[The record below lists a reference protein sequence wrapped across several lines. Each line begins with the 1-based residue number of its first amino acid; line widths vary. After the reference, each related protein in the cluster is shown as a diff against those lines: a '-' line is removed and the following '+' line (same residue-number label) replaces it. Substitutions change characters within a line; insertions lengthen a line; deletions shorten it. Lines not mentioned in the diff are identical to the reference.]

1 MPQGWETQT
10 GTYMTPLSSCKLY
23 EVLELKAD
31 LSAWVV
37 LFPSVPLRSTGV
49 YIDSMQSYP
58 HFLKVFAFG
67 SAKHPACGPEYP
79 TRSARDLFLP
89 SFSNN
94 ISLDLAIHFW
104 KEELKYCVT
113 ALPLLQAAIVALQ
126 PLDLVHFIKGS
137 YCSKLRCDVRRKR
150 SCCKPGKPFDQEIRS
165 PFEEVSCC
173 FAHPNKATI
182 FSRKFLHT
190 KKKPIFHHKGCW

>member
-1 MPQGWETQT
+1 MRCSNSKQT
-10 GTYMTPLSSCKLY
+10 WLHS
-23 EVLELKAD
+23 

-79 TRSARDLFLP
+79 MWSAQDLFLL
-89 SFSNN
+89 SISNN
-94 ISLDLAIHFW
+94 DLSLDFPIHFW
-104 KEELKYCVT
+104 KEQLKYCVT

-126 PLDLVHFIKGS
+126 PLSLGLFIKGS
-137 YCSKLRCDVRRKR
+137 YCSKLRCDLRGRKR
-150 SCCKPGKPFDQEIRS
+150 CCQPRKPFRREIQS

-173 FAHPNKATI
+173 FAHPNKATT

-190 KKKPIFHHKGCW
+190 